1 MRHWRATMS
10 ALQTFERMREYR
22 QRAAN
27 YYRMASHIYSDDVRA
42 RYLAIAD
49 HFVALAEAEMR
60 ADRLERKRRLQEMQ
74 ANRVKRQRCSAD
86 RDKNK

>member
-1 MRHWRATMS
+1 MS

-22 QRAAN
+22 QRAAD
-27 YYRMASHIYSDDVRA
+27 YYRMASRNYSDDVRA

-49 HFVALAEAEMR
+49 HFLALADADMQ

-74 ANRVKRQRCSAD
+74 SNREAMREEHREGARSLRFGAQQ
-86 RDKNK
+86 

>member
-1 MRHWRATMS
+1 MS

-22 QRAAN
+22 QRAAD
-27 YYRMASHIYSDDVRA
+27 YYRMASRNYSDDVRA

-49 HFVALAEAEMR
+49 HFLSLADADMQ

-74 ANRVKRQRCSAD
+74 SNREAMRKEHREGARSLRFGAQQ
-86 RDKNK
+86 